1 MIVVLDVATLGLL
14 LFAALEDFKS
24 MQVRNVYPAL
34 FFFSSLVRV
43 ALTRP
48 PFPMAVLSPLLL
60 FGVLY
65 VFWYFGGIGGADV
78 KILSAMAIGD
88 AMGIWFTLVV
98 ACVVFICYSL
108 LLRKTRQPLPFIPA
122 VVVGA
127 LGGLWFW

>member
-1 MIVVLDVATLGLL
+1 MVVVLDVATLGLL

-48 PFPMAVLSPLLL
+48 PFPMAILSPLLL
-60 FGVLY
+60 FVVLY

-78 KILSAMAIGD
+78 KILSALAVGD
-88 AMGIWFTLVV
+88 AVGIWFTLVV
-98 ACVVFICYSL
+98 ACFVFIGYSL
-108 LLRKTRQPLPFIPA
+108 ILRKTRQPLPFIPA

-127 LGGLWFW
+127 LGGLFFW

>member
-1 MIVVLDVATLGLL
+1 MVVVLDVATLGLL

-48 PFPMAVLSPLLL
+48 PFPMAILSPLLL

-78 KILSAMAIGD
+78 KILSAMAVGD
-88 AMGIWFTLVV
+88 AVGIWVTLVV
-98 ACVVFICYSL
+98 ACVAFIGYSL
-108 LLRKTRQPLPFIPA
+108 ILRKTRQPLPFIPA

-127 LGGLWFW
+127 LGGLFFW

>member
-48 PFPMAVLSPLLL
+48 PFPMAILSPLLL
-60 FGVLY
+60 FVVLY

-78 KILSAMAIGD
+78 KILSALAVGD

-98 ACVVFICYSL
+98 ACVVFIGYSL
-108 LLRKTRQPLPFIPA
+108 VLRKTRQALPFIPA

-127 LGGLWFW
+127 LGGLFFW

>member
-48 PFPMAVLSPLLL
+48 PFPMAILSPLLL

-78 KILSAMAIGD
+78 KILSALAVGD

-98 ACVVFICYSL
+98 ACVVFIGYSL
-108 LLRKTRQPLPFIPA
+108 VLRKTRQALPFIPA

-127 LGGLWFW
+127 LGGLFFW